1 METSDSGGR
10 VLQATVTRFLDA
22 DGIRDPL
29 HRLQSALPHGAVVYV
44 VGGAIRNL
52 MIRQIY
58 GAAPPIEDIDLFIGN
73 VLQPLDPRRLFA
85 GEPNRCTDLG
95 GLRWRPTDSGYAFDV
110 CRLQDF
116 VIFTKYRLAA
126 TLENLLRF
134 VDFDINS
141 IAFDTDARRLQE
153 RNCFAAI
160 RRRRMDF
167 NSRLFYNKESMA
179 YRALLLRF
187 KIEFA
192 LSKDVFH
199 FLKND
204 VDLNMLLFLKRLYR
218 ERLGRSLATRLLK
231 DYDRIC
237 GYADYPAYLA
247 NAPEAVLSHG

>member
-1 METSDSGGR
+1 METPDSCGR
-10 VLQATVTRFLDA
+10 VLQETVTRFLGA
-22 DGIRDPL
+22 DGIREPL
-29 HRLQSALPHGAVVYV
+29 HRLQSALPDGAVVYV
-44 VGGAIRNL
+44 VGGAVRNL
-52 MIRQIY
+52 LIRQIY
-58 GAAPPIEDIDLFIGN
+58 GTAPPTEDIDLFIGN
-73 VLQPLDPRRLFA
+73 VSPPLDSRRLFP
-85 GEPNRCTDLG
+85 GEPNRRTELG
-95 GLRWRPTDSGYAFDV
+95 GIRWHPTDSGLAFDI

-116 VIFTKYRLAA
+116 VIFAKYRLAA
-126 TLENLLRF
+126 TLENLLQF

-141 IAFDTDARRLQE
+141 IAFDINARQLHE

-167 NSRLFYNKESMA
+167 NSRLFYNKESTA

-192 LSKDVFH
+192 LSRDVFN

-204 VDLNMLLFLKRLYR
+204 VDLNILLFLKRLYR
-218 ERLGRSLATRLLK
+218 QRQGRALARRILT

-247 NAPEAVLSHG
+247 NAPEAVSSHG